1 MISEFRYKVLETIV
15 KNPGIT
21 KTEICK
27 KIKSLSDRAYVVIR
41 EFEKL
46 GLVYEE
52 KKDNLRKSVFVT
64 NKGLEIFKN
73 LKVIYLACR

>member
-15 KNPGIT
+15 KNPGIA
-21 KTEICK
+21 KTEISK
-27 KIKSLSDRAYVVIR
+27 NLKSFSDRAYSVIR
-41 EFEKL
+41 EFERL

-73 LKVIYLACR
+73 LKVIYMACK